1 MRVDTSLGDPGI
13 IPGTKLVRRDYLTL
27 VVETFVEVNDSSGLH
42 RASTC
47 ALEEVVSWIHRRG
60 REKVGLDVSWNRKPV
75 DIKLLQSQL
84 VGWVVGQEVMMIRC
98 NSIIRMVCDGG
109 GGSGGGGDGG
119 SGQSDAIGS
128 S

>member
-1 MRVDTSLGDPGI
+1 MWGSNLKSYSPWTYATGVCATLSRYIRERIFIYRGI

-60 REKVGLDVSWNRKPV
+60 REKEIGGCDFRVTFRKKTVSGLSRFRT
-75 DIKLLQSQL
+75 SQ
-84 VGWVVGQEVMMIRC
+84 E
-98 NSIIRMVCDGG
+98 
-109 GGSGGGGDGG
+109 
-119 SGQSDAIGS
+119 
-128 S
+128 